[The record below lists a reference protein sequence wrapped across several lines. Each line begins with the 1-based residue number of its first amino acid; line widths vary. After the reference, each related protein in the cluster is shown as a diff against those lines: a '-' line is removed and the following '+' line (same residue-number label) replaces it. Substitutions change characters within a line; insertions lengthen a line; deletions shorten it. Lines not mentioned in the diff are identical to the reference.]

1 MKKDKGLKLKLLPKE
16 GEGCYLVP
24 LREEDIKSDKYAH
37 LKKLIGAEYF
47 RDGLKKIEPTE
58 DVQIEEFDEEDAV
71 DIDID
76 PKNIND
82 EEFEV
87 IKALY
92 DDKEY
97 EELDDDF
104 VVQANLDK
112 VLEEYKDDPENI
124 VTKVS
129 QNEFESAMDEFISE
143 HQQMFTKEPKLNLD
157 FERLPFEQDHVLQ
170 AAIAKEPSPY
180 HTPEPSDSSDES
192 EDDVVSHASHF
203 TNTDNRPEIV
213 SIRTGESRKKI
224 GKDKKKKDE
233 DEKNDEDKKE
243 SGKRKRNETKEE
255 KKARKDKIKMEKKEA
270 REKKKK
276 LKDLYKVEK
285 NKIDERDTGNY
296 DIRSGTSVIKLT

>member
-47 RDGLKKIEPTE
+47 RDGLKKLEPTD

-97 EELDDDF
+97 EEIDDDF

-112 VLEEYKDDPENI
+112 VLEEYKEDIENV
-124 VTKVS
+124 VTKIP
-129 QNEFESAMDEFISE
+129 QNEFEAAMDEFISE
-143 HQQMFTKEPKLNLD
+143 HKQMFIKEPKLNLD
-157 FERLPFEQDHVLQ
+157 FERLPFEQDYVLQ
-170 AAIAKEPSPY
+170 NAIAKEPSPY
-180 HTPEPSDSSDES
+180 HSPEPSDSSDEI

-203 TNTDNRPEIV
+203 TNTDNRPGIV
-213 SIRTGESRKKI
+213 SIRTG
-224 GKDKKKKDE
+224 KKK
-233 DEKNDEDKKE
+233 EKSKKEKEEKSEESEEDKKE

-255 KKARKDKIKMEKKEA
+255 KKERKDKIKMEKKEA

>member
-1 MKKDKGLKLKLLPKE
+1 M
-16 GEGCYLVP
+16 
-24 LREEDIKSDKYAH
+24 
-37 LKKLIGAEYF
+37 
-47 RDGLKKIEPTE
+47 
-58 DVQIEEFDEEDAV
+58 QIEEFDEEDAV

-112 VLEEYKDDPENI
+112 VLEEYKEDVENV
-124 VTKVS
+124 VTKIP
-129 QNEFESAMDEFISE
+129 QNEFEAAMDEFISE
-143 HQQMFTKEPKLNLD
+143 HKQMFTKEPKFNMD
-157 FERLPFEQDHVLQ
+157 FERLPFEQDYVLQ

-180 HTPEPSDSSDES
+180 HSPKVSDSSDES
-192 EDDVVSHASHF
+192 EDDVVSHASHY

-213 SIRTGESRKKI
+213 SIRTGE
-224 GKDKKKKDE
+224 KKKKGKGKKEKEKEKEKVE
-233 DEKNDEDKKE
+233 DDGENEEDKKE
-243 SGKRKRNETKEE
+243 SGKRKKNETKEE
-255 KKARKDKIKMEKKEA
+255 KKARKEKIKLEKKEA

-285 NKIDERDTGNY
+285 SKIDERDTGNY